1 MCINLTFN
9 IILKAQVFLVEE
21 KRQFF
26 QLDDTTGGC
35 NVASF

>member
-1 MCINLTFN
+1 MCIYLTFN

-26 QLDDTTGGC
+26 QLNHTMGAC
-35 NVASF
+35 NVGSF